1 MKEILNQQDTDGKR
15 GKWIVKFQEY
25 DLHITPTKLI
35 NGQELAR
42 LLTDSNCKVL
52 GINTLYINLVPI
64 PRQITDLNQVQTKDF
79 IKKQF
84 LDSCW
89 YKDMVC
95 YLHNLDC
102 PTHLNKSQDKSLK
115 LKYIGYC
122 ILNNKLFLK
131 DPLGVLLNC
140 VVENEI
146 ERIFNYLHKGYCGGH
161 YSWRIKTHKILRSRF
176 Y

>member
-1 MKEILNQQDTDGKR
+1 
-15 GKWIVKFQEY
+15 
-25 DLHITPTKLI
+25 
-35 NGQELAR
+35 
-42 LLTDSNCKVL
+42 
-52 GINTLYINLVPI
+52 
-64 PRQITDLNQVQTKDF
+64 
-79 IKKQF
+79 
-84 LDSCW
+84 
-89 YKDMVC
+89 MVC

-176 Y
+176 YWPTLFIDVNRKVRSCLESQLFARKQKISPLPLKSIKAQAPFQQWGLAFIG